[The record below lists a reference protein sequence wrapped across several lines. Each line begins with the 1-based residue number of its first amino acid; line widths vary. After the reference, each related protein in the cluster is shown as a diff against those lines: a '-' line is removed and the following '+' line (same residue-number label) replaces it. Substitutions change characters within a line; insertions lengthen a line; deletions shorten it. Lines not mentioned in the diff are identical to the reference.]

1 VQTLWQYPKWNGN
14 NANKALLA
22 RNENAHQLF
31 LKNKTK
37 KKNNMFTP

>member
-31 LKNKTK
+31 K
-37 KKNNMFTP
+37 KKQQQQYVYPLS